1 LSANQFDR
9 GFIFVLRKMT
19 QNFKALALTYKT
31 APVAIREQVSLNEAA
46 AKKLHQFIKNYTT
59 ATDVLIVSTCNRTE
73 IYYVAER
80 DFSLEIFKGL
90 SLIKSCDAGFEQHF
104 TTFQG
109 LEAVSHLFAVSL
121 GLDAQVMGDLQIS
134 GQVKN
139 AYQWSADENMAGPFL
154 HRLMHTI
161 FFANKRVVQE
171 TAFRDGAASISY
183 AAKELAEDLTSDI
196 RSPKVLVIGV
206 GEIGQ
211 DFCLNLADSRIE
223 QVTILNRT
231 QEKAEKLAQ
240 KYNFNFG
247 GTEDLLPEIQK
258 ADVIVSSVSGNQP
271 LITRELL
278 KEIKIFTHKYFID
291 LSVPRSIEPSIE
303 EIPGAIVYN
312 MDDIREKTNEALEKR
327 KASVPAVQ
335 AIIQESISEFE
346 DWSKEMIV
354 SPTIQ
359 KLKSTLEQIRKE
371 EIARFLKNAK
381 PEEAQKLEEM
391 SRSLMQKILKYPVLQ
406 LKAACKRGEAESLSV
421 LLNNLFNVEGQSE
434 KADRNNHPSNH

>member
-1 LSANQFDR
+1 
-9 GFIFVLRKMT
+9 MT

-46 AKKLHQFIKNYTT
+46 AKKLHQFIRNYTS

-73 IYYVAER
+73 IYYLAEQ
-80 DFSLEIFKGL
+80 DFSFEIFKGL
-90 SLIKSCDAGFEQHF
+90 SLIKSCDTGFEEHF
-104 TTFQG
+104 THLNGQ
-109 LEAVSHLFAVSL
+109 EAVSHLFEVSL
-121 GLDAQVMGDLQIS
+121 GLDAQVIGDLQIS

-171 TAFRDGAASISY
+171 TSFRDGAASISY
-183 AAKELAEDLTSDI
+183 SAKELAEDLTSDI
-196 RSPKVLVIGV
+196 RSPKVLVVGV

-211 DFCLNLADSRIE
+211 DFCLNLANTRLED
-223 QVTILNRT
+223 VTILNRT
-231 QEKAEKLAQ
+231 QDKAEKIAQ
-240 KYNFNFG
+240 KYSFKFG
-247 GTEDLLPEIQK
+247 GIDELLPEIQN
-258 ADVIVSSVSGNQP
+258 ADVIVSSVSGSQP
-271 LITRELL
+271 LITQELI
-278 KEIKIFTHKYFID
+278 KNIKIFTHKYFID
-291 LSVPRSIEPSIE
+291 LSIPRSIEPLVE
-303 EIPGAIVYN
+303 QIPGAILYN
-312 MDDIREKTNEALEKR
+312 LDDIREKTNEALQKR
-327 KASVPAVQ
+327 MDSIPAVQ
-335 AIIQESISEFE
+335 KIIHEAIVDFE
-346 DWSKEMIV
+346 DWSKEMII

-371 EIARFLKNAK
+371 EIARFIKNAK

-406 LKAACKRGEAESLSV
+406 LKAACKRGDAESLSE

-434 KADRNNHPSNH
+434 KIK

>member
-1 LSANQFDR
+1 
-9 GFIFVLRKMT
+9 MT

-31 APVAIREQVSLNEAA
+31 APVAIREQVSLNEGAT
-46 AKKLHQFIKNYTT
+46 KKLHQFIRNYTS

-73 IYYVAER
+73 IYYLAEK
-80 DFSLEIFKGL
+80 DFSSEIFKGL
-90 SLIKSCDAGFEQHF
+90 FLLKNCQPGFEDHF
-104 TTFQG
+104 SKYNG
-109 LEAVSHLFAVSL
+109 SDAVSHLFEVSL

-171 TAFRDGAASISY
+171 TSFRDGAASISY
-183 AAKELAEDLTSDI
+183 AAKELAEDLTIDI
-196 RSPKVLVIGV
+196 KSPKVLVVGV

-211 DFCLNLADSRIE
+211 DFCLNLAHSRIE

-240 KYNFNFG
+240 KYNFRFG
-247 GTEDLLPEIQK
+247 GIEDLLPEIQK
-258 ADVIVSSVSGNQP
+258 ADVIVSSVSGTQP
-271 LITRELL
+271 LITLDLL
-278 KEIKIFTHKYFID
+278 RQIKILTHKYFID
-291 LSVPRSIEPSIE
+291 LSMPRSIDAVVED
-303 EIPGAIVYN
+303 IPGAIVYN
-312 MDDIREKTNEALEKR
+312 LDDIREKTNETLEKR
-327 KASVPAVQ
+327 RAAVPRVLD
-335 AIIQESISEFE
+335 IIKDSILDFE
-346 DWSKEMIV
+346 DWSKEMII

-371 EIARFLKNAK
+371 EIARFIKNAK

-406 LKAACKRGEAESLSV
+406 LKAACKRGESESMSE

-434 KADRNNHPSNH
+434 KLDKHH